1 MSKLALFIFC
11 ISTQI
16 CSQILAQVCPTRC
29 LCPQEPPMCAPGVQ
43 LILDDCACCLVCARQ
58 KGEVCSEINPCDT
71 HKGLNCDY
79 TADVHQRTGVCVAH
93 EGDICLLDG
102 SVYRNRET
110 FFPSCKYQCTCRD
123 GQIACVPRC
132 NLDVMLPGPDCPL
145 PRKVAVPGECCEKWV
160 CEPQPEASALGS
172 FAMAAYRQEETV
184 GFDSWD
190 PSTNC
195 IEQTTE
201 WGACS
206 RTCGMGISTRVTNK
220 NTHCEMVKQTR
231 LCIVRP
237 CSKQHQQ
244 LQQNYV
250 PKRGSKCLRMKKAV
264 KPVQFSYKNC
274 TSVQTYKPRYCGVC
288 VDGRCCTPH
297 STKTVQVE
305 FQCAQGKAIK
315 KPMMFINTCACHYH
329 CPRDNA
335 VYQPSDLVYSGYR
348 L

>member
-1 MSKLALFIFC
+1 FTELQQDTKEGKSHLNTVFPFFL
-11 ISTQI
+11 QI
-16 CSQILAQVCPTRC
+16 CSQILAQVCQTRC

-58 KGEVCSEINPCDT
+58 KGEACSEISPCDT
-71 HKGLNCDY
+71 HRGLNCDY

-102 SVYRNRET
+102 SVYQNGET

-160 CEPQPEASALGS
+160 CEPQPEANPNTSQTYVSSDALL
-172 FAMAAYRQEETV
+172 
-184 GFDSWD
+184 WD

-206 RTCGMGISTRVTNK
+206 RTCGMSISTRQ
-220 NTHCEMVKQTR
+220 MR

-237 CSKQHQQ
+237 CDKQQ
-244 LQQNYV
+244 
-250 PKRGSKCLRMKKAV
+250 GSKCLRMKKAV
-264 KPVQFSYKNC
+264 KPVRFSYKNC
-274 TSVQTYKPRYCGVC
+274 TSVLTYKPRYCGVC
-288 VDGRCCTPH
+288 TDGRCCTPH
-297 STKTVQVE
+297 STETVQVE
-305 FQCAQGKAIK
+305 FQCAQGKAVK
-315 KPMMFINTCACHYH
+315 KPVMFINTCACHYH
-329 CPRDNA
+329 CPRDNV
-335 VYQPSDLVYSGYR
+335 VYRPSDLVYSGYR